1 MFRRETRVER
11 GGFCGGR
18 PASGGCPRAWAAAST
33 RYGGRG
39 IQTTRSSADSSDDV
53 VKNESGGPSAAAL
66 NLPWYR
72 LELLRGADGTD
83 LAGRSSRLA
92 GRDGDELD
100 VYGRADYARP
110 RARGRERPHQY
121 RAAASESSLR
131 LAVASELRR
140 SRRSGRNQ
148 EKKVMLPHYQYS
160 YNVPGSR
167 SGIKICRVI
176 FLLVI
181 ILTRRPCLRLTLR
194 STCTVFDLEMTT

>member
-1 MFRRETRVER
+1 M
-11 GGFCGGR
+11 
-18 PASGGCPRAWAAAST
+18 RAC
-33 RYGGRG
+33 
-39 IQTTRSSADSSDDV
+39 
-53 VKNESGGPSAAAL
+53 
-66 NLPWYR
+66 
-72 LELLRGADGTD
+72 
-83 LAGRSSRLA
+83 
-92 GRDGDELD
+92 
-100 VYGRADYARP
+100 DYARA

-194 STCTVFDLEMTT
+194 STCTVFDLEMTTYSVTSISFGAAAAGAGAATGCRRCLGLSADSPQTGDVQLRDQLCQFDIYPRGDPYAILETSLRLYHGMPSWTS

>member
-1 MFRRETRVER
+1 MPKACK
-11 GGFCGGR
+11 FCLSAALGR
-18 PASGGCPRAWAAAST
+18 PLTTMYHEIWRPVGAWVVRVCVDRAAVFGQRLGST
-33 RYGGRG
+33 SRLATRGRE
-39 IQTTRSSADSSDDV
+39 IQTTRSNADSSDDV

-72 LELLRGADGTD
+72 LELRRGADGTD

-121 RAAASESSLR
+121 RAAASESSLG

-148 EKKVMLPHYQYS
+148 EKKSNATTLS
-160 YNVPGSR
+160 
-167 SGIKICRVI
+167 I
-176 FLLVI
+176 FI
-181 ILTRRPCLRLTLR
+181 
-194 STCTVFDLEMTT
+194 

>member
-1 MFRRETRVER
+1 M
-11 GGFCGGR
+11 
-18 PASGGCPRAWAAAST
+18 RAC
-33 RYGGRG
+33 
-39 IQTTRSSADSSDDV
+39 
-53 VKNESGGPSAAAL
+53 
-66 NLPWYR
+66 
-72 LELLRGADGTD
+72 
-83 LAGRSSRLA
+83 
-92 GRDGDELD
+92 
-100 VYGRADYARP
+100 DYARA
-110 RARGRERPHQY
+110 RARGRERPHRY

-194 STCTVFDLEMTT
+194 STCTVFDLEMTTYSVTSISPGAAAAGAGAATGCIALAGGCGTPSGSGGGGSASTGAGVVGGGAAGA

>member
-1 MFRRETRVER
+1 M
-11 GGFCGGR
+11 
-18 PASGGCPRAWAAAST
+18 RAC
-33 RYGGRG
+33 
-39 IQTTRSSADSSDDV
+39 
-53 VKNESGGPSAAAL
+53 
-66 NLPWYR
+66 
-72 LELLRGADGTD
+72 
-83 LAGRSSRLA
+83 
-92 GRDGDELD
+92 
-100 VYGRADYARP
+100 DYARA

-131 LAVASELRR
+131 LAVASELRRR

-167 SGIKICRVI
+167 SGIKICRVM

-194 STCTVFDLEMTT
+194 STCTVFDLEMTTYSVTSISLPSSCPSCRRGRNLGRRRAETSGCSLVARRPRRTWTCNEHDVP